1 MKLSLTKE
9 KLLSELPIGEAPLSV
24 RAWTRDDLD
33 TLAAWPKYPFP
44 YEGFEFIFV
53 SMRSVDRDELFDER
67 TGKPSAI
74 PLILDHDYN
83 PAIGYLSLIK
93 IDWSESRVGNNGFRI
108 HPEWVNKGIGTSV
121 LRMVCLWLLDCGI
134 LSIGVDVA
142 ASNTRAVRC
151 YEKVGFYE
159 VGEIWRDAPDLK
171 NVDITDTQYDF
182 LRQQLRVD
190 GDVPELRFCLMKITP
205 DTIQ

>member
-9 KLLSELPIGEAPLSV
+9 KLLSRLPIREGLLSV
-24 RAWTRDDLD
+24 RAWTRDDMD

-44 YEGFEFIFV
+44 YEGFEFSFV

-67 TGKPSAI
+67 TGNPSAI
-74 PLILDHDYN
+74 PLILDHDDN

-93 IDWSESRVGNNGFRI
+93 IDSSESRVGNIGFRI

-121 LRMVCLWLLDCGI
+121 LRMVCLWCFDCGI
-134 LSIGVDVA
+134 SSIGV
-142 ASNTRAVRC
+142 
-151 YEKVGFYE
+151 
-159 VGEIWRDAPDLK
+159 EIWRDAPDLK
-171 NVDITDTQYDF
+171 NVDITDTRYDF
-182 LRQQLRVD
+182 LHQQLCLD